1 MEGSSRYWHPRFCDL
16 EAAELW
22 GILVRAADGEAAARR
37 LLNFNRMTFYI
48 VLVVI
53 VLVTGIVEA
62 TSRIKRVR
70 RAWYVLRTGDKYPDF
85 AMLESEYFGVEKRP

>member
-1 MEGSSRYWHPRFCDL
+1 
-16 EAAELW
+16 
-22 GILVRAADGEAAARR
+22 
-37 LLNFNRMTFYI
+37 MTFYI

-85 AMLESEYFGVEKRP
+85 ASLASEYFGVEKRPSPPNNF